1 MTEAC
6 EVSSPAKT
14 VDTVT
19 CEEVKCWM
27 SRRRALVARR
37 KGGRRGGG
45 AVGVDGLDGGEDGAA
60 PRAVMLVEPDQKD
73 QHDALLGVR
82 VQGVGRV

>member
-27 SRRRALVARR
+27 SRRRAFGARR
-37 KGGRRGGG
+37 KGGGG

-73 QHDALLGVR
+73 QHDALLGFR
-82 VQGVGRV
+82 VQGVRRV